1 MGARLV
7 DADRAAAYLRGPFE
21 RAMASAG
28 RDRIGA
34 APEGFLARHPDERVR
49 SAAVATWRAR
59 MVNEH
64 RSSAVFAGIVP
75 QMIEASTGFDL
86 QSAALRAAQDE
97 LAHAALCADVVRAF
111 DEAQAAFGA
120 PGALVN
126 SAGVLLQSRVA
137 DFNRDELLRLLG
149 VNVLGTMLCC
159 REAARRMSRAA
170 GGAGGAIV
178 NLSSICGTLGTAW
191 MAGYSAAKAAV
202 INFSR
207 AAAAEGAAHGIRV
220 NVVIPAVVETPA
232 TAGMLSD
239 PAAKASTEK
248 LIPLGRVGQARELA
262 NAILFLAS
270 DEASYVTGAALPVDG
285 GRSAV
290 LVTAL

>member
-1 MGARLV
+1 MTARLQ
-7 DADRAAAYLRGPFE
+7 DKIAFITGGG
-21 RAMASAG
+21 SG
-28 RDRIGA
+28 IGA
-34 APEGFLARHPDERVR
+34 ATAERFAEEGARVVICGRRQEPLDEV
-49 SAAVATWRAR
+49 VAR
-59 MVNEH
+59 
-64 RSSAVFAGIVP
+64 I
-75 QMIEASTGFDL
+75 
-86 QSAALRAAQDE
+86 
-97 LAHAALCADVVRAF
+97 
-111 DEAQAAFGA
+111 
-120 PGALVN
+120 
-126 SAGVLLQSRVA
+126 
-137 DFNRDELLRLLG
+137 
-149 VNVLGTMLCC
+149 
-159 REAARRMSRAA
+159 RAA
-170 GGAGGAIV
+170 GRQAEAVVADVSDEAAFTAALADCARRHGRLDILVNNAMAYTWGPIESMSSADWQANFATSVDGTFWGTRSALQLMKAHGGAIV

-239 PAAKASTEK
+239 PAAKACTEK